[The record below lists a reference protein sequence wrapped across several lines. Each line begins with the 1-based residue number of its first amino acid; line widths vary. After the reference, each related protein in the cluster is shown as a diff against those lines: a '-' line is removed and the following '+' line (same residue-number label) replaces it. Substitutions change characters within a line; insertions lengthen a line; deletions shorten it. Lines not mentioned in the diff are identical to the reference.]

1 MLFCNKGNLLSFYNQ
16 TTDKNWCFTKTQ
28 MPMNESYTFNKPYT
42 NKYVSLDYLND
53 IVRDLDDMED
63 DIFGS
68 IDSMLLT
75 PSQDTMNKIY
85 AYL

>member
-1 MLFCNKGNLLSFYNQ
+1 
-16 TTDKNWCFTKTQ
+16 
-28 MPMNESYTFNKPYT
+28 MPMNESYTFNKTYT

-68 IDSMLLT
+68 IDSLLLT

-85 AYL
+85 TYL

>member
-1 MLFCNKGNLLSFYNQ
+1 
-16 TTDKNWCFTKTQ
+16 
-28 MPMNESYTFNKPYT
+28 MNESYTFNKPYT

-68 IDSMLLT
+68 IDSLLLT

-85 AYL
+85 TYL

>member
-1 MLFCNKGNLLSFYNQ
+1 
-16 TTDKNWCFTKTQ
+16 

-53 IVRDLDDMED
+53 IARDLDDMED

-68 IDSMLLT
+68 IDSMLLA

>member
-1 MLFCNKGNLLSFYNQ
+1 
-16 TTDKNWCFTKTQ
+16 
-28 MPMNESYTFNKPYT
+28 MNESYTFAKAYS

-53 IVRDLDDMED
+53 IANDLEDLED
-63 DIFGS
+63 DIFGG
-68 IDSMLLT
+68 IDSMLLS

>member
-1 MLFCNKGNLLSFYNQ
+1 
-16 TTDKNWCFTKTQ
+16 
-28 MPMNESYTFNKPYT
+28 MNESYSFNKPYS

-53 IVRDLDDMED
+53 IARDLDEMED

-68 IDSMLLT
+68 IDSMLLA
-75 PSQDTMNKIY
+75 PSQETMNKIY

>member
-1 MLFCNKGNLLSFYNQ
+1 
-16 TTDKNWCFTKTQ
+16 
-28 MPMNESYTFNKPYT
+28 MNESYTFNKTYT

-68 IDSMLLT
+68 IDSLLLT

-85 AYL
+85 TYL